1 MFDILVYLVE
11 NYFQSGDYPD
21 PETLSKRL
29 SAAGFEDD
37 DISQALTWL
46 SGLERG
52 EDTGRGHGFG
62 NSLGLR
68 VYTDQELAKITAEAR
83 GFLCFLEDSDVI
95 DPIQRELI
103 IERIAALSEPGV
115 DLEKV
120 KLIVLMVLWNQK
132 QPVDAL
138 VLEELLADHD
148 DRYLH

>member
-21 PETLSKRL
+21 SETLSKRL
-29 SAAGFEDD
+29 YAAGFEED
-37 DISQALTWL
+37 DISQALSWL
-46 SGLERG
+46 NGLERLSASG
-52 EDTGRGHGFG
+52 PEHGFG
-62 NSLGLR
+62 DSFGFR
-68 VYTDQELAKITAEAR
+68 IYTDHELAKITPEAR

-95 DPIQRELI
+95 DPLQRELI

>member
-21 PETLSKRL
+21 PATLSKRL
-29 SAAGFEDD
+29 SAAGFEED

-46 SGLERG
+46 SGLERFG
-52 EDTGRGHGFG
+52 GTPAEQSFGSSRGF
-62 NSLGLR
+62 R
-68 VYTDQELAKITAEAR
+68 VYTDQELARITPEAR

-95 DPIQRELI
+95 DPLQRELV
-103 IERIAALSEPGV
+103 IERIAALAESGV